1 MAATPLASMSKSSR
15 LSASR
20 SSSSPALGFGAAF
33 LGAAAFFAF
42 FFCGP
47 FGPLFEPQLGG
58 VQAASSSATPSVT
71 FFTAS
76 TPLMSAGLI
85 AGCLASI
92 TASSARRGFSV

>member
-58 VQAASSSATPSVT
+58 VQAASSSATR
-71 FFTAS
+71 
-76 TPLMSAGLI
+76 
-85 AGCLASI
+85 
-92 TASSARRGFSV
+92 RRGSTRARLPFAFGRRSDSSKRQLSEPEPSR